1 MKYDE
6 LIKSAIEMI
15 DNDDKLFC
23 DLVNEL
29 DGYMGFADGF
39 RCWDMS
45 ELDDYYYGSKASQ
58 LIKDLTED
66 FNINDN
72 YFYFSIYGLE
82 STDDMVTLYR
92 DNVNSGE
99 LLDNVINNYNR
110 ITIYCSDF
118 DDLMNEIIYYEE
130 E

>member
-15 DNDDKLFC
+15 DNDDELFC

-29 DGYMGFADGF
+29 DGYKGFADGF

-45 ELDDYYYGSKASQ
+45 ELDNYYYGSKASQ
-58 LIKDLTED
+58 LINDLTSD
-66 FNINDN
+66 FNINDS

-82 STDDMVTLYR
+82 STDDMITLYR

-118 DDLMNEIIYYEE
+118 DELMNEIIYYEE